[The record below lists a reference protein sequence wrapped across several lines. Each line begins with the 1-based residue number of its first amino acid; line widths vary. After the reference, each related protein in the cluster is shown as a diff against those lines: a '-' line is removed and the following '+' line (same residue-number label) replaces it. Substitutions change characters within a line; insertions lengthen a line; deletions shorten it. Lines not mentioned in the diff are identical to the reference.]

1 VTGSVPERNAGSVPE
16 RNGGSVPDGSTA
28 PGTAPTSLLS
38 GRGRLTRSQSAAA
51 AAVGIGVAAVAF
63 AVTPLQGRADFVL
76 VAWLFATTAYL
87 VVAGRIEGRRS
98 VVDRLAGVL
107 MVTAVAVCLIALGS
121 VLIYTV
127 FRGAKALSIDFFT
140 QSMKGVGPR
149 DTTGGAYHAIIGTLE
164 EVLLASLLSVPAGLL
179 VAIYLTE
186 YGTGV
191 LARAISTMV
200 DVMVGIP
207 SVIAGLFIYAFWVL
221 ALHQGFSGFAASL
234 ALSILMLPIVVRS
247 AEEMIK
253 LVPASLREA
262 SYALGIPRWRTLL
275 RVVLP
280 TASTGITTG
289 VMLAVARVT
298 GETAPLLLT
307 SFGFDSTRTNPFS
320 GPEESLPLFVFRQAS
335 SAFDTAIDR
344 AWAAALTLIVVVV
357 LLTVVARLLTARNQL
372 TS

>member
-1 VTGSVPERNAGSVPE
+1 MTHTAVEEALPPHTGPP
-16 RNGGSVPDGSTA
+16 
-28 PGTAPTSLLS
+28 SLLS
-38 GRGRLTRSQSAAA
+38 GKGRLKRSQ
-51 AAVGIGVAAVAF
+51 AAVAVGVGVLVAAIAF
-63 AVTPLQGRADFVL
+63 VVTPLQGRADFLL
-76 VAWLFATTAYL
+76 VAWVFAILAYLFA
-87 VVAGRIEGRRS
+87 AGRIEGRRS
-98 VVDRLAGVL
+98 VVDRLAGVF
-107 MVTAVAVCLIALGS
+107 MVTAVVVCLIALS
-121 VLIYTV
+121 AVLIYTIV
-127 FRGAKALSIDFFT
+127 RGTKALSLDFFT
-140 QSMKGVGPR
+140 HSMKGVGPR
-149 DTTGGAYHAIIGTLE
+149 DTSGGAYHAIIGTLQ
-164 EVLLASLLSVPAGLL
+164 EVLLASLISVPAGLL

-186 YGTGV
+186 YGTGA
-191 LARAISTMV
+191 LAKAISVMV

-253 LVPASLREA
+253 LVPDSLREA
-262 SYALGIPRWRTLL
+262 SYALGIARWRTLM

-289 VMLAVARVT
+289 VMLAIARVT

-344 AWAAALTLIVVVV
+344 AWAAALTLIVIVV
-357 LLTVVARLLTARNQL
+357 LLTVAARLLTIRNQL
-372 TS
+372 KS

>member
-1 VTGSVPERNAGSVPE
+1 MSVVDELPPPEMAPS
-16 RNGGSVPDGSTA
+16 SLST
-28 PGTAPTSLLS
+28 
-38 GRGRLTRSQSAAA
+38 GRGRLRRSQSAG
-51 AAVGIGVAAVAF
+51 AVTVGVVVTAIAF
-63 AVTPLQGRADFVL
+63 AVTPLQGRADFLL
-76 VAWLFATTAYL
+76 VAWLFATFAYL
-87 VVAGRIEGRRS
+87 VAAVRIEGRRS
-98 VVDRLAGVL
+98 AVDRLAGVF

-127 FRGAKALSIDFFT
+127 FRGARSLSVDFFT
-140 QSMKGVGPR
+140 HSMKGVGPR
-149 DTTGGAYHAIIGTLE
+149 DTSGGAYHAIIGSLE
-164 EVLLASLLSVPAGLL
+164 EVLLASLISVPAGLL

-186 YGTGV
+186 YGTGI
-191 LARAISTMV
+191 LAKAISTMV

-262 SYALGIPRWRTLL
+262 SYALGIARWRTLL

-344 AWAAALTLIVVVV
+344 AWAAALTLIVFVVV
-357 LLTVVARLLTARNQL
+357 LTVAARLLTARNQL
-372 TS
+372 KS

>member
-1 VTGSVPERNAGSVPE
+1 MTGLPVLQGPPPVAVPPTTL
-16 RNGGSVPDGSTA
+16 ST
-28 PGTAPTSLLS
+28 
-38 GRGRLTRSQSAAA
+38 GRGRLRRPQALAAA
-51 AAVGIGVAAVAF
+51 GFGIGVTAAAF
-63 AVTPLQGRADFVL
+63 ALTPMQGGADFVV
-76 VAWLFATTAYL
+76 VAWLFATIAYL
-87 VVAGRIEGRRS
+87 GVAARIEGRRS

-107 MVTAVAVCLIALGS
+107 MVTAAAVCLLALGS

-127 FRGAKALSIDFFT
+127 VRGTKALSVEFFT
-140 QSMKGVGPR
+140 HSMKGVGPR

-164 EVLLASLLSVPAGLL
+164 EVLLAALISVPAGLL

-186 YGTGV
+186 YGTGA
-191 LARAISTMV
+191 LAKAISAMV

-221 ALHQGFSGFAASL
+221 ALHQGFSGFAAAL

-262 SYALGIPRWRTLL
+262 SYALGITRWRTLL
-275 RVVLP
+275 RIVLP
-280 TASTGITTG
+280 TASAGITTG

-320 GPEESLPLFVFRQAS
+320 GPQESLPLYVFRQAS

-344 AWAAALTLIVVVV
+344 AWAAALTLIIIVVV
-357 LLTVVARLLTARNQL
+357 LTVAARLLTARNQL
-372 TS
+372 KS

>member
-1 VTGSVPERNAGSVPE
+1 MTVLDEALP
-16 RNGGSVPDGSTA
+16 PDTQPS
-28 PGTAPTSLLS
+28 SLTR
-38 GRGRLTRSQSAAA
+38 GRGRLSRPQAVAAA
-51 AAVGIGVAAVAF
+51 AAGVAVAAVAF

-76 VAWLFATTAYL
+76 VAWLFATISYL
-87 VVAGRIEGRRS
+87 GVAGRVEGRRS
-98 VVDRLAGVL
+98 VVDRLAGVF
-107 MVTAVAVCLIALGS
+107 MVSAVVVCLIALGS
-121 VLIYTV
+121 VLIYTTA
-127 FRGAKALSIDFFT
+127 RGAKALSLDFFT
-140 QSMKGVGPR
+140 RSMKGVGPR
-149 DTTGGAYHAIIGTLE
+149 DTTGGAYHAIIGTLQE
-164 EVLLASLLSVPAGLL
+164 ILLASLISVPAGLL

-186 YGTGV
+186 YGAGA
-191 LARAISTMV
+191 LAKAISTMV

-247 AEEMIK
+247 TEEMIK

-262 SYALGIPRWRTLL
+262 SYALGIARWRTLL
-275 RVVLP
+275 RIVLP

-307 SFGFDSTRTNPFS
+307 SFGFDSTRANPFS

-344 AWAAALTLIVVVV
+344 AWAAALTLIIIVV
-357 LLTVVARLLTARNQL
+357 LLTVAARLLTIRNQL
-372 TS
+372 KT

>member
-1 VTGSVPERNAGSVPE
+1 MTDQPVLDEL
-16 RNGGSVPDGSTA
+16 
-28 PGTAPTSLLS
+28 APTPSEATSLTT
-38 GRGRLTRSQSAAA
+38 GRGRLQRSQALTAVAAGA
-51 AAVGIGVAAVAF
+51 GVTAVAF
-63 AVTPLQGRADFVL
+63 ALTPLQGRADFVV
-76 VAWLFATTAYL
+76 VAWLVATIAYL
-87 VVAGRIEGRRS
+87 GAAGRVEGRRS
-98 VVDRLAGVL
+98 VIDRLAGVL
-107 MVTAVAVCLIALGS
+107 MVTAAVVCLIALGS

-127 FRGAKALSIDFFT
+127 VRGTKALNLEFFT
-140 QSMKGVGPR
+140 HSMKGVGPR
-149 DTTGGAYHAIIGTLE
+149 DTTGGAYHAIIGTLQ
-164 EVLLASLLSVPAGLL
+164 EVLLASLISVPAGLL

-186 YGTGV
+186 YGTGL
-191 LARAISTMV
+191 LARAISVMV

-207 SVIAGLFIYAFWVL
+207 SVIAGLFVYAFWVL

-262 SYALGIPRWRTLL
+262 SYALGIARWRTLL

-280 TASTGITTG
+280 TASAGITTG

-307 SFGFDSTRTNPFS
+307 SFGYDSTRTNPFS

-357 LLTVVARLLTARNQL
+357 VLTVAARLLTARNQL
-372 TS
+372 E

>member
-1 VTGSVPERNAGSVPE
+1 MSLVEELPAPELPASP
-16 RNGGSVPDGSTA
+16 
-28 PGTAPTSLLS
+28 LS
-38 GRGRLTRSQSAAA
+38 SKRGRLRRSQSIGAAA
-51 AAVGIGVAAVAF
+51 IGVAIAAVAF
-63 AVTPLQGRADFVL
+63 VLTPLQGRADLVL
-76 VAWLFATTAYL
+76 VAWLFGTAAYL
-87 VVAGRIEGRRS
+87 VAAGRVEGRRS
-98 VVDRLAGVL
+98 LVDRLAGVF

-121 VLIYTV
+121 VLIYTIV
-127 FRGAKALSIDFFT
+127 RGAKALRPDFFT
-140 QSMKGVGPR
+140 HSMKGVGPR
-149 DTTGGAYHAIIGTLE
+149 DTSGGAYHAIIGTLE
-164 EVLLASLLSVPAGLL
+164 EVLLASVISVPAGLL

-221 ALHQGFSGFAASL
+221 ALHQGFSGFAAAL

-253 LVPASLREA
+253 LVPSSLREA
-262 SYALGIPRWRTLL
+262 SYALGIARWRTLL

-280 TASTGITTG
+280 TASAGITTG

-357 LLTVVARLLTARNQL
+357 LLTVAARLLTIRNQL
-372 TS
+372 KP

>member
-1 VTGSVPERNAGSVPE
+1 MTGSVPDALDSEVLSDTEPA
-16 RNGGSVPDGSTA
+16 
-28 PGTAPTSLLS
+28 SLLS
-38 GRGRLTRSQSAAA
+38 GKGRLKRSHAMAAA
-51 AAVGIGVAAVAF
+51 GLGIAVAAVAF
-63 AVTPLQGRADFVL
+63 ALTPLQGRADFLL
-76 VAWLFATTAYL
+76 VAWFFATFSYL
-87 VVAGRIEGRRS
+87 FVAGRIEGRRS
-98 VVDRLAGVL
+98 VVDRLAAVFML
-107 MVTAVAVCLIALGS
+107 TAVVVCLIALSS

-127 FRGAKALSIDFFT
+127 VRGSKALSLDFFT
-140 QSMKGVGPR
+140 HSMNGVGPR

-164 EVLLASLLSVPAGLL
+164 EVLLAALISVPAGLL

-186 YGTGV
+186 YGTGA
-191 LARAISTMV
+191 LAKAISAMV

-262 SYALGIPRWRTLL
+262 SYALGIARWRTLL

-280 TASTGITTG
+280 TASAGITTG

-307 SFGFDSTRTNPFS
+307 SFGFDSIRTNPFS

-357 LLTVVARLLTARNQL
+357 VLTVVARLLTIRNQL
-372 TS
+372 RS